1 EQAVYAEIDRL
12 KTTDVPAEE
21 LQKVKN
27 NFATAEYRRLSSNFP
42 VLIQLIQSDGRGN
55 WREVNESGLKIQAV
69 TAADVRRVANRY
81 FTKENRA
88 VAIYTRKAGA
98 AGGADDPDAEAGRRV
113 APGRLLAGLDPV
125 ASREADVSA
134 ARLRAAVRRRVSGQA
149 RERSDRVRRAGP
161 GASARQ
167 HRRLRARRAVSGPGR
182 KG

>member
-1 EQAVYAEIDRL
+1 MATDAFARQESRKWAGLFNAGGEAKEGRRPEEVEQAVYAEIDRL

-88 VAIYTRKAGA
+88 VAIYTRKA
-98 AGGADDPDAEAGRRV
+98 
-113 APGRLLAGLDPV
+113 
-125 ASREADVSA
+125 
-134 ARLRAAVRRRVSGQA
+134 AR
-149 RERSDRVRRAGP
+149 
-161 GASARQ
+161 
-167 HRRLRARRAVSGPGR
+167 
-182 KG
+182 